1 MKAKRKLLPAKFRV
15 FCRKPPVKF
24 GIISR
29 EFPAYMP
36 KRRNSR
42 IKPQL
47 PLDTFSE
54 KRGRGRRGVR
64 PSEITGRAYNY
75 RIIFGYVWDRLR
87 IPLLAARDEIE
98 VIKAFEENAQPYTRE
113 FMPMLAGLVLKVIRE
128 RKFPKRSKVQ
138 INFLA
143 DSLAGYGS
151 ISARRSRDICEQERA
166 KERAKSKHKII
177 RREFYIECS
186 CGYKGPAHDNACRK
200 CGAEI
205 GMLPGAIWGNP
216 GLFR

>member
-1 MKAKRKLLPAKFRV
+1 MGLERRQIEKLLPAKFRV
-15 FCRKPPVKF
+15 FCREPPVKF

-29 EFPAYMP
+29 EFTAYMP
-36 KRRNSR
+36 KRRNR
-42 IKPQL
+42 ELKPQL

-64 PSEITGRAYNY
+64 PSEITGRANNY
-75 RIIFGYVWDRLR
+75 RMVFGYVWDRLR
-87 IPLLAARDEIE
+87 IPLMAAKDEIE

-128 RKFPKRSKVQ
+128 RKFPKRREAQ

-151 ISARRSRDICEQERA
+151 ISARRSRDICE
-166 KERAKSKHKII
+166 KERKKKVHQII
-177 RREFYIECS
+177 REEFYIVCS
-186 CGYKGPAHDNACRK
+186 CGYKGPALRGVCPKFHRK
-200 CGAEI
+200 EI
-205 GMLPGAIWGNP
+205 FIPFPRIYS
-216 GLFR
+216 